1 MAVDEQ
7 QQHGGVKK
15 GVKEEDLKLYSQR
28 LAVPRLESLPP
39 CAWVHAQVRRAVRL
53 CAQVAPGCR
62 VRTFSI
68 NTHDARRELLLY
80 ESYFCTTGLTEL
92 LLYDRSY
99 RATSVRPVLQSYV
112 GTEQNERRAGKGI
125 AQACLGCRARAA
137 EAAAATAGRKRHP
150 AA

>member
-7 QQHGGVKK
+7 KQHGGVKK
-15 GVKEEDLKLYSQR
+15 GVKEEDLKLHSQR
-28 LAVPRLESLPP
+28 LAVPRLEFLPP

-99 RATSVRPVLQSYV
+99 RATLA
-112 GTEQNERRAGKGI
+112 QNRMSGAP
-125 AQACLGCRARAA
+125 
-137 EAAAATAGRKRHP
+137 GRE
-150 AA
+150 